1 MGLVGEIFA
10 KAGVKIDN
18 ASFAE
23 YSAKLKEADSQIE
36 SFSSASKG
44 VIAGALT
51 IPAVALGSIAA
62 YGTQIAS
69 SYEDANLTLKTL
81 YGSQEVAAEKM
92 KWIQNFAATTPFEFP
107 ELVEAATQLKAYGM
121 DIENYGR
128 TIGDTAA
135 AMGKPIDMAVQALAD
150 AQQGEFERMKEFG
163 VKAVEITKK
172 NYEQLGASAEQ
183 AGQTALTYMDKNGK
197 QQIAVVDR
205 NNKEMVTSTIQAI
218 WNERYAGAMEER
230 SKSFSGMVSSIK
242 DNISAGLADLA
253 GFDMVS
259 MTVETN
265 SLLGVLIGLAGAAL
279 SVTGAFSTMSE
290 PMQTVLLV
298 AALGAAG
305 IGLLAAGFMTYS
317 AILPLVTANTAIFGV
332 TLSAA
337 LWPAT
342 LIVGTLALVAGG
354 LVLLEEKTGLVSAA
368 WSFLK
373 DVFTIVLDYLTN
385 KFWAFYNSL
394 VYICTSIQTTVSNM
408 IPDSVATLIG
418 GVTDRI
424 SGYFGGMATDV
435 NTRANQI
442 RGSTENAA
450 GGVGV
455 LDTAMQSGSGV
466 AQNYASNL
474 GNILSS
480 GSGAGSAVAGV
491 TPSVNTATGAMQTGT
506 TAANGYAYAFQNI
519 SRDATA
525 AGNAAVSAAS
535 RIGAAFTNVSGQVG
549 GIASLAGKW
558 NTRAKL
564 GKTSSGD
571 AGTGEGNVKIKDP
584 HGLYKASNA
593 SQMSDTE
600 ARVRAEN
607 KYIRSQNI
615 KINTV
620 NNNSNSISK
629 PKIIRSTGA

>member
-10 KAGVKIDN
+10 KPGVKIDN

-92 KWIQNFAATTPFEFP
+92 KWIQNFAVTTPFEFP

-279 SVTGAFSTMSE
+279 SVTGAFSTMPE

-342 LIVGTLALVAGG
+342 LIVGTIRACFPY
-354 LVLLEEKTGLVSAA
+354 LEGCSA
-368 WSFLK
+368 S
-373 DVFTIVLDYLTN
+373 
-385 KFWAFYNSL
+385 
-394 VYICTSIQTTVSNM
+394 
-408 IPDSVATLIG
+408 
-418 GVTDRI
+418 
-424 SGYFGGMATDV
+424 
-435 NTRANQI
+435 
-442 RGSTENAA
+442 
-450 GGVGV
+450 
-455 LDTAMQSGSGV
+455 
-466 AQNYASNL
+466 
-474 GNILSS
+474 
-480 GSGAGSAVAGV
+480 
-491 TPSVNTATGAMQTGT
+491 
-506 TAANGYAYAFQNI
+506 
-519 SRDATA
+519 
-525 AGNAAVSAAS
+525 
-535 RIGAAFTNVSGQVG
+535 
-549 GIASLAGKW
+549 
-558 NTRAKL
+558 
-564 GKTSSGD
+564 
-571 AGTGEGNVKIKDP
+571 
-584 HGLYKASNA
+584 
-593 SQMSDTE
+593 
-600 ARVRAEN
+600 
-607 KYIRSQNI
+607 
-615 KINTV
+615 
-620 NNNSNSISK
+620 
-629 PKIIRSTGA
+629 